1 MVNYAI
7 RKFIIM
13 TELRKIIL
21 KCVDTLDK
29 NFNENDTFKS
39 LGVDSLDLYSI
50 IQSVEDK
57 YKIKIKDKELNKLS
71 SLKKLFTFLKKK
83 NVF

>member
-1 MVNYAI
+1 
-7 RKFIIM
+7 M

>member
-1 MVNYAI
+1 
-7 RKFIIM
+7 M
-13 TELRKIIL
+13 TELRKIVL